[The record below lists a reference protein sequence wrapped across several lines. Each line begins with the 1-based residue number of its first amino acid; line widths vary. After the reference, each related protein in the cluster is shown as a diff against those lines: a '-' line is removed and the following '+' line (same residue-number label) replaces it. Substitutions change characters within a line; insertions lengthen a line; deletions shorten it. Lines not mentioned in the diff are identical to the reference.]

1 MATNCLRG
9 PRHLIWPWDWVQTER
24 IAPLIEQ
31 WLAKGNHV
39 DQLDDND
46 KRLAFA
52 IRHHERESVHVGS
65 VDRLLVRMDL
75 QHYWHLSPEDG
86 GLADIYYSEPVGSAA

>member
-1 MATNCLRG
+1 MAPFHVLR
-9 PRHLIWPWDWVQTER
+9 PWDWVPTER
-24 IAPLIEQ
+24 IAPLVEQ
-31 WLAKGNHV
+31 WLAAGNHLN
-39 DQLDDND
+39 QLDEND
-46 KRLAFA
+46 RRLASA
-52 IRHHERESVHVGS
+52 VRGHKRESVHVGS

>member
-1 MATNCLRG
+1 MAPKHVLR
-9 PRHLIWPWDWVQTER
+9 PWDWVQTER

-31 WLAKGNHV
+31 WLVEGNHV

-52 IRHHERESVHVGS
+52 VRHHERESVHVGS